1 MSTPS
6 GAPAPGAALA
16 DQGGCDLV
24 GATMVGSQLSVAQQE
39 QFVQG
44 PQMQRTEWAAPS
56 GQGYTIVFGHAPAGT
71 TSVALTD
78 PSGNVGAKVQAESGW
93 YAIYIR
99 VAQSSTFDY
108 LSLLNSSGQ
117 ATASD
122 PLNN

>member
-1 MSTPS
+1 M
-6 GAPAPGAALA
+6 
-16 DQGGCDLV
+16 
-24 GATMVGSQLSVAQQE
+24 
-39 QFVQG
+39 
-44 PQMQRTEWAAPS
+44 
-56 GQGYTIVFGHAPAGT
+56 
-71 TSVALTD
+71 ALTD